1 MNYEISLSELQK
13 KLSEFEQLQSQ
24 VESITPDGIERVSG
38 TEIAGLSSQVTE
50 LIDKLK
56 NGYKV
61 CYSWLNE
68 YLTGIESLE
77 NSLANFSCNNI
88 DAPRNFEVG
97 FNDIFSKKVVPTLK
111 SDGDKKTNLDL
122 GEIKN
127 LPTNDFRVVNGNIID
142 TSKPIGKGEK
152 YNLSKEDISLL
163 AYVAMREQ
171 GSVEGAKLELS
182 LMCNLYERNKNN
194 YKSVTDYVLNSG
206 WFANNS
212 LNGYNYPG
220 DEYYQAAE
228 EVINEG
234 NRYLASNV
242 VEHDCLSDLTS
253 CSTGGIY
260 DTSSYVPGETVLHNC
275 YGARYVFIGFAP
287 NGGDPFGYVEKT

>member
-24 VESITPDGIERVSG
+24 VESITSDGIERISG

-61 CYSWLNE
+61 CHSWLNE

-77 NSLANFSCNNI
+77 DSLANFSCNNI

-111 SDGDKKTNLDL
+111 SDEAKNANWDL

-127 LPTNDFRVVNGNIID
+127 LSENDFRVVNGNIID

-152 YNLSKEDISLL
+152 YNLPKKDISWL

-171 GSVEGAKLELS
+171 GSVDGAKLELS
-182 LMCNLYERNKNN
+182 LMCNLYERNKSN
-194 YKSVTDYVLNSG
+194 YDSVTDYVLNSG

-253 CSTGGIY
+253 CSTGEIY